1 MHDSCIVAVTCVSIL
16 AQVSTCPH
24 IVVVLL
30 RSSGDDARYYCN
42 AISNG
47 TERQLMRAEK
57 QFMRNM
63 NADNWDG
70 SPRLS

>member
-30 RSSGDDARYYCN
+30 RSSGDDADITVMQFQTETEKTIDASGKTIY
-42 AISNG
+42 AQLG
-47 TERQLMRAEK
+47 T
-57 QFMRNM
+57 
-63 NADNWDG
+63 D
-70 SPRLS
+70 LS